1 MEPEKIIARFRD
13 GRVARGHLVRLS
25 PTESHLVVTEADK
38 GGPETRIPLSELK
51 AIFFVRSFSGSGKHQ
66 PGEKAS
72 SVDYVGR
79 KVGVRFAD
87 GEVVTG
93 YARGFDTT
101 QKGFFL
107 YPIEANSNNRK
118 IFVVRDAVEEVKT
131 LDRESGGAEWL
142 SE

>member
-1 MEPEKIIARFRD
+1 M
-13 GRVARGHLVRLS
+13 
-25 PTESHLVVTEADK
+25 
-38 GGPETRIPLSELK
+38 
-51 AIFFVRSFSGSGKHQ
+51 
-66 PGEKAS
+66 
-72 SVDYVGR
+72 DYVGR
-79 KVGVRFAD
+79 KVGVRFPD
-87 GEVVTG
+87 GEVITG

-142 SE
+142 SG